1 MLNGYYCKS
10 SYQTERGIANATSKC
25 KEDTNCAMVS
35 TLQCN
40 DEDSV
45 YSLCESSTELFPK
58 LGACTRW
65 KIVPHCLDKSQNE
78 DESGIDCGGSC
89 KPCQVSVEIKYTGI
103 EEANGISWS
112 ISDTNCKS
120 ILPSD
125 LRPGT
130 EYKQDCDLAMGQS
143 YILNCE
149 SPDGSWW
156 KSNYV
161 VIENSVYCEYAQGT
175 KVS

>member
-1 MLNGYYCKS
+1 M
-10 SYQTERGIANATSKC
+10 R
-25 KEDTNCAMVS
+25 
-35 TLQCN
+35 
-40 DEDSV
+40 
-45 YSLCESSTELFPK
+45 
-58 LGACTRW
+58 
-65 KIVPHCLDKSQNE
+65 HCSDGKKNE
-78 DESGIDCGGSC
+78 DETQQDCGGSC
-89 KPCQVSVEIKYTGI
+89 KPCQGMFSTFIIFNVRLIYLAYQHTGKYVHLNIFVVSVEIIYKGM

-120 ILPSD
+120 ILPSIVH

-130 EYKQDCDLAMGQS
+130 EYKQVCDLAVGQS

-149 SPDGSWW
+149 SPDGGWW

-175 KVS
+175 KQSNVTTTGMV

>member
-1 MLNGYYCKS
+1 MNFDHFIVRL
-10 SYQTERGIANATSKC
+10 
-25 KEDTNCAMVS
+25 
-35 TLQCN
+35 
-40 DEDSV
+40 SV
-45 YSLCESSTELFPK
+45 YSIIYLAYQRTGKYVHLNIF
-58 LGACTRW
+58 
-65 KIVPHCLDKSQNE
+65 V
-78 DESGIDCGGSC
+78 
-89 KPCQVSVEIKYTGI
+89 VSVEIIYKGM

-130 EYKQDCDLAMGQS
+130 EYKQVCDLAVGQS

-149 SPDGSWW
+149 SPDGGWW

-175 KVS
+175 KLSKVTMTGMV

>member
-1 MLNGYYCKS
+1 MLIFEILIYLAYQRTGIYL
-10 SYQTERGIANATSKC
+10 SYTIF
-25 KEDTNCAMVS
+25 V
-35 TLQCN
+35 
-40 DEDSV
+40 
-45 YSLCESSTELFPK
+45 
-58 LGACTRW
+58 
-65 KIVPHCLDKSQNE
+65 
-78 DESGIDCGGSC
+78 
-89 KPCQVSVEIKYTGI
+89 VSVEIKYTGI

-149 SPDGSWW
+149 SPDGGWW
-156 KSNYV
+156 MSNYV
-161 VIENSVYCEYAQGT
+161 IIENSVYCEYARGT
-175 KVS
+175 KMSTLTITGMYRLHNLFFSLRYY

>member
-1 MLNGYYCKS
+1 MNFDHFIVRL
-10 SYQTERGIANATSKC
+10 
-25 KEDTNCAMVS
+25 
-35 TLQCN
+35 
-40 DEDSV
+40 SV
-45 YSLCESSTELFPK
+45 YSIIYLAYQRTGKYVHLNIF
-58 LGACTRW
+58 
-65 KIVPHCLDKSQNE
+65 V
-78 DESGIDCGGSC
+78 
-89 KPCQVSVEIKYTGI
+89 VSVEIIYKGM

-120 ILPSD
+120 TLPSIVH

-130 EYKQDCDLAMGQS
+130 EYKQVCDLAVGQS

-149 SPDGSWW
+149 SPDGGWW

-175 KVS
+175 KQSNVTITGMV